1 MIDVLAIGWTPDSLA
16 VAAAT
21 LLGAAAVIGVAGT
34 RLAGVVDQ
42 LADRTGIG
50 EAMAGAVLLGGATSL
65 AGLVVSVVAAADGNA
80 SLAVS
85 NSIGGIAA
93 QTAFIVVADLF
104 YRRGNLEH
112 AAASLGN
119 VFNSLL
125 LLVLLAIVVV
135 GATAPDVTVLG
146 VSPVTVLLVGAYW
159 YGTVLVRRVEEDPMW
174 KPTMTSETREDEP
187 DPEAEGG
194 SLRSMTAQFAVLALA
209 TLAAGYLVARSGLAL
224 IEETG
229 LSGTVVGAFATSVAT
244 SLPELVTS
252 VAAVRAGA
260 LTLAVGGI
268 MGGNA
273 FDLLFIAAADVA
285 YREGAVYSGL
295 GQADLFV
302 VGWAMVLVGI
312 LSAGLVRRQRRG
324 IGFEGVSV
332 LLFYVAGL
340 VVLTTVTG

>member
-1 MIDVLAIGWTPDSLA
+1 MFDVLAIGWTPGSVP
-16 VAAAT
+16 VAGVT
-21 LLGAAAVIGVAGT
+21 LLGAAALIGVAGT

-42 LADRTGIG
+42 LADRTGLG

-125 LLVLLAIVVV
+125 LLMLLAIVVL
-135 GATAPDVTVLG
+135 GATAPDYTVLG
-146 VSPVTVLLVGAYW
+146 VSPVTVLLLGAYW
-159 YGTVLVRRVEEDPMW
+159 YGTVLVRRVEQDPMW
-174 KPTMTSETREDEP
+174 KPTVTSETREDTP
-187 DPEAEGG
+187 DPEAEDG
-194 SLRSMTAQFAVLALA
+194 SLRRMAAQFAVLALA
-209 TLAAGYLVARSGLAL
+209 TLTAGYLVARSGLAL
-224 IEETG
+224 IEQTG

-268 MGGNA
+268 VGGNA

-285 YREGAVYSGL
+285 YREGAVYAGL
-295 GQADLFV
+295 GEADLFV
-302 VGWAMVLVGI
+302 VGWAMLLVGI
-312 LSAGLVRRQRRG
+312 LAAGLVRRQRRG

-332 LLFYVAGL
+332 LLVYVAGL
-340 VVLTTVTG
+340 VVLTTVMG